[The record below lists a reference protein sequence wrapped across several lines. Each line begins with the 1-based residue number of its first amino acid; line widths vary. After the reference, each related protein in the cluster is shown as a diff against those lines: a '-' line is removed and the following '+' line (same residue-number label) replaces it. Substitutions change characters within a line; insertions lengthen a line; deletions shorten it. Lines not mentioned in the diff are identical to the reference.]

1 MTDSDLERR
10 LERLAASYADR
21 PVDTAASWRRLTRA
35 RTQAAR
41 ARRRVAAV
49 AAAGVTVVA
58 IAIPAVAYQLHSG
71 GQASPTE
78 SRSPNDVHLTIT
90 ARIAVPGAHGAVG
103 DEAMTARVV
112 AIDGQVWAMTY
123 NHRLIRIDP
132 TSNRVIFDKHVAGLT
147 DLAVGVGTLW
157 ALVTGPVSGGH
168 LLKLDPV
175 TLRVLASFKVPR
187 MCRAISFG
195 GGQLWTACGGE
206 LMRFL
211 RIDPSTGHVLA
222 RSGLASSVSSI
233 AATADGIWYAEGNTG
248 VSGYVETG
256 SRLTWV
262 RASDAADLAFTDSL
276 VYANG
281 SLWAFDSGENVA
293 RVSPVTGRITKVYSA
308 ARYDPQNDLGLNFF
322 AVDRNSIW
330 FLSNSGYRATAVLRV
345 SLASGR
351 PQGQVSKV
359 GSCGEPCW
367 QIYLAGGS
375 VWVPTRTWITRIDS
389 LSPRRPRRTG
399 SR

>member
-21 PVDTAASWRRLTRA
+21 PVDTAASWRRLTQARA
-35 RTQAAR
+35 QAGR
-41 ARRRVAAV
+41 ARRRLAV
-49 AAAGVTVVA
+49 VIAAGVTVVA

-71 GQASPTE
+71 PPE
-78 SRSPNDVHLTIT
+78 STAARRSPNDVRLAIT
-90 ARIAVPGAHGAVG
+90 ARIAVPAARHAVG
-103 DEAMTARVV
+103 DETMAASVVTTAR
-112 AIDGQVWAMTY
+112 QVWAMTY
-123 NHRLIRIDP
+123 DQRLLRIDP
-132 TSNRVIFDKHVAGLT
+132 ATNRVVFDQHLAGLT
-147 DLAVGVGTLW
+147 DLAVGGGTLW
-157 ALVTGPVSGGH
+157 ALVTGHVSGGH

-175 TLRVLASFKVPR
+175 TLRVLASFTVPR
-187 MCRAISFG
+187 TCRAISYG

-281 SLWAFDSGENVA
+281 SLWAFDNGENVA

-308 ARYDPQNDLGLNFF
+308 ARYDPQNDLSLNFF

-330 FLSNSGYRATAVLRV
+330 FLSNSGYRATAVLEV
-345 SLASGR
+345 SLATGR
-351 PQGQVSKV
+351 PIGQVFGV

-367 QIYLAGGS
+367 EVYVAGGS
-375 VWVPTRTWITRIDS
+375 VWVPTRTWITRIDPAS
-389 LSPRRPRRTG
+389 ARRPRRTA